1 MLQSVIDLQERAI
14 NDVISWM
21 QVKDEVTFKAPTG
34 SGKTYMMFKIMERL
48 LEKDKNLVFIIS
60 SLSKSDLAYQNHE
73 KFVEFSNNKS
83 LVIPYYIDVEITF
96 EESLYIPLSYNAYS
110 LGRDKYKTGTKLMQ
124 GAFLSFID
132 ETKRANKK
140 IILIR
145 DECHQATR
153 RLDEL
158 KEKGNF
164 WKILNLSATPNVTQ
178 ITCEISNKEAID
190 ANLIKKIESS
200 DSEDIHEPL
209 NKLREIKEEYNN
221 GLHINPCLIIQIS
234 NKENGQMEF
243 EKIKKILND
252 EYVDFQWMYITG
264 DTKNN
269 ETNSDIAKLP
279 LKEWKTEAK
288 YSKTLDVIIFKM
300 MITEGWDIPR
310 ACMLFQVRDSKS
322 KQMDEQ
328 VIGRIR
334 RNPILENWEDYNDK
348 PNLQELATTCWVWG
362 IIPESLRRFKKV
374 NVFNERNFK
383 VKTTTLNSL
392 KTKADFN
399 LSNWMSKQNNKDRIS
414 LLNIFDLH
422 NKWSKVMQDTKEM
435 CFKYIKNVDDWYNV
449 SINIEQI
456 NKLNDS
462 YTSNYEKSM
471 VIGKETA
478 FPLDSYYEF
487 IDNPKNKTSIRKWV
501 WNQIDKEGEY
511 DQTYSFDSEAEKEFA
526 DILFQ
531 ICDADNVELKT
542 WGKNFYTNSNI
553 KFEYCLHDIHS
564 SFPDFIL
571 KDKFNRIHI
580 FEVKSVN
587 MRNGSAINQQE
598 YNEKIREIQ
607 KCYLHS
613 SKITD
618 QIFYIPIKHNNEWII
633 NKFENGQHAILNKW
647 ELNVFIK
654 NKNFND

>member
-34 SGKTYMMFKIMERL
+34 SGKTHMMFKIMERL

-73 KFVEFSNNKS
+73 KFVELSNNKS
-83 LVIPYYIDVEITF
+83 LVIPYYIDVEITS

-190 ANLIKKIESS
+190 AKLIKKIESS

-310 ACMLFQVRDSKS
+310 ACMLFQVRNSKS

-334 RNPILENWEDYNDK
+334 RNPILKNWEDYNNK

-392 KTKADFN
+392 KTKVDFN

-435 CFKYIKNVDDWYNV
+435 CLKYIKNVDDWYNV

-587 MRNGSAINQQE
+587 IRNGSAINQQE

-618 QIFYIPIKHNNEWII
+618 QIFYIPIKQNNEWII